1 MGVISM
7 IPYKTFAVVG
17 GDLRQAH
24 IANRLASMGKT
35 VYAMLLEQ
43 NKALDYK
50 LWAGLEQLPNCEAVI
65 LPMPLSSDEETIH
78 TPFSKEKIQAESL
91 FSKIRPDAKI
101 FAGRVTSKMAHLAE
115 HYGLKIHDYLD
126 REELAVKNAGITA
139 ESAIA
144 LAIQEVPISLIGANV
159 LITGYGRISKA
170 LLQRLPAMGA
180 RVYIAARKCA
190 DRAEITARGCKSLS
204 MDLLPQAAAA
214 ADIIMNTV
222 PAPLFTK
229 EVLCAVKSESL
240 LIDLASKPG
249 GVAFDAARELGV
261 RTIWALS
268 LPGKTAPISAGE
280 IILETIENCLT
291 EQEAG

>member
-43 NKALDYK
+43 NKALDSK

-115 HYGLKIHDYLD
+115 NHGLKIHDYFPNICDPQWEPSL
-126 REELAVKNAGITA
+126 RGCISELAFAT
-139 ESAIA
+139 SC
-144 LAIQEVPISLIGANV
+144 LDS
-159 LITGYGRISKA
+159 RI
-170 LLQRLPAMGA
+170 LP
-180 RVYIAARKCA
+180 
-190 DRAEITARGCKSLS
+190 S
-204 MDLLPQAAAA
+204 
-214 ADIIMNTV
+214 
-222 PAPLFTK
+222 PAPILT
-229 EVLCAVKSESL
+229 
-240 LIDLASKPG
+240 SKP
-249 GVAFDAARELGV
+249 V
-261 RTIWALS
+261 T
-268 LPGKTAPISAGE
+268 P
-280 IILETIENCLT
+280 
-291 EQEAG
+291 

>member
-1 MGVISM
+1 MPAGKDLSKAE
-7 IPYKTFAVVG
+7 YKRMV
-17 GDLRQAH
+17 QA
-24 IANRLASMGKT
+24 ALKKGNKRLAMIIQTLCSLGIR
-35 VYAMLLEQ
+35 ASE
-43 NKALDYK
+43 
-50 LWAGLEQLPNCEAVI
+50 
-65 LPMPLSSDEETIH
+65 LS
-78 TPFSKEKIQAESL
+78 
-91 FSKIRPDAKI
+91 
-101 FAGRVTSKMAHLAE
+101 
-115 HYGLKIHDYLD
+115 
-126 REELAVKNAGITA
+126 GITA